1 MTWGAL
7 RLVPPLDTYPRAVAA
22 VQTPAGKLVMLAGF
36 IALLSVVSPT
46 WVPIGSFL
54 VLASLVPSDHRR
66 ALVAAGTV
74 IWAFLWPASA
84 GEPAV
89 MLAGQALVFLF
100 AGLMYVASRRSSR
113 SALLARPV
121 ALLIVLI
128 TVYLAVVGA
137 RPGLFPAKGLAWAVA
152 YALCSYQWFIG
163 YALLDRFASPGEP
176 VWKQLGTF
184 APFWGST
191 TTPYPKGAANLRKIE
206 TRTPQALAVTQ
217 LKGLKLLLWC
227 VLLHFAHRGY
237 RWAAFHSLGIL
248 SISDAFRAV
257 ANDVPLGVGASWACV
272 VCNFFERLFNLTV
285 LGHTIVAC
293 CRMAGFA
300 ALRNT
305 YRPFEA
311 RNVADFWNRYYYY
324 FKELLVEFFY
334 YPAFLRYFK
343 RHPRLR
349 RSFAVFASVFF
360 GNIYFHFVR
369 DEQHWIQ
376 RLGFLGA
383 VRQMDVY
390 AVQCMMLAVAISL
403 SQARRPASTT
413 KSWLRE
419 RAFPLARVLVSYCLI
434 FAFVDEE
441 FLVPLPV
448 HLRFFARLFGINA

>member
-1 MTWGAL
+1 MTWGEL
-7 RLVPPLDTYPRAVAA
+7 RLVPPLETYPRAVAA

-36 IALLSVVSPT
+36 IALLSFVSAA

-66 ALVAAGTV
+66 ALVAGGTV
-74 IWAFLWPASA
+74 VWAFVWPASA

-89 MLAGQALVFLF
+89 MLAGQALVFVF
-100 AGLMYVASRRSSR
+100 AGLMYAAARRFSR

-121 ALLIVLI
+121 ALLMALVTI
-128 TVYLAVVGA
+128 YLAVVGA
-137 RPGLFPAKGLAWAVA
+137 RPGLFPKEGLAWAVA
-152 YALCSYQWFIG
+152 HALCSYQWFIG

-191 TTPYPKGAANLRKIE
+191 TTPFPKGAANWRKIE
-206 TRTPQALAVTQ
+206 TRTPEALAITQ

-237 RWAAFHSLGIL
+237 RWVAFHSLGIL
-248 SISDAFRAV
+248 SISEAFRAV
-257 ANDVPLGVGASWACV
+257 ANEAPLGVAGSWASILGS
-272 VCNFFERLFNLTV
+272 FFERLFDLTV
-285 LGHTIVAC
+285 FGHTIVAC

-334 YPAFLRYFK
+334 YPTFLRYFK

-349 RSFAVFASVFF
+349 RSFAIFATVFF

-369 DEQHWIQ
+369 DDHWIQ
-376 RLGFLGA
+376 QIGFLAA

-390 AVQCMMLAVAISL
+390 AVQCMMLAVAISF
-403 SQARRPASTT
+403 SQARRPAPTG
-413 KSWLRE
+413 KSWLQE
-419 RAFPLARVLVSYCLI
+419 RAFPLARVLVSYCLM

-441 FLVPLPV
+441 FLFPLRV
-448 HLRFFARLFGINA
+448 HVRFFVRLFGITT

>member
-1 MTWGAL
+1 MTWGEL
-7 RLVPPLDTYPRAVAA
+7 RVVPPLETYPRVVAA
-22 VQTPAGKLVMLAGF
+22 VQTPPGKLVMLAGF
-36 IALLSVVSPT
+36 MALLSFVSPAWIT
-46 WVPIGSFL
+46 IGSFL
-54 VLASLVPSDHRR
+54 ILASLVPSEHRR

-74 IWAFLWPASA
+74 IWAFVWPASA
-84 GEPAV
+84 GEPIV
-89 MLAGQALVFLF
+89 MLGGQALVFLF
-100 AGLMYVASRRSSR
+100 AGLAYAASRRFSR

-121 ALLIVLI
+121 ALLMVLI

-137 RPGLFPAKGLAWAVA
+137 RPGLFPKEGLAWAVA
-152 YALCSYQWFIG
+152 HALCSYQWFIG

-191 TTPYPKGAANLRKIE
+191 TTPFPKGAANWRKIE
-206 TRTPQALAVTQ
+206 TRSPQALAITQ

-227 VLLHFAHRGY
+227 VLLHFAHLVY

-257 ANDVPLGVGASWACV
+257 ANDAPISVGASWASILCS
-272 VCNFFERLFNLTV
+272 FFERLFELTV
-285 LGHTIVAC
+285 FGHTIVAC

-334 YPAFLRYFK
+334 YPTFLRYFK
-343 RHPRLR
+343 RHPRSR
-349 RSFAVFASVFF
+349 RIFAVFATVFF

-369 DEQHWIQ
+369 DDHWIQ
-376 RLGFLGA
+376 KLGFLAA

-390 AVQCMMLAVAISL
+390 AVQCMMLAVAISF
-403 SQARRPASTT
+403 SQARRPASPG
-413 KSWLRE
+413 KGWLGE
-419 RAFPLARVLVSYCLI
+419 RVFPLAKVLVSYCLM

-441 FLVPLPV
+441 FLFPLRV
-448 HLRFFARLFGINA
+448 HVRFFAHLFGINA

>member
-1 MTWGAL
+1 MTWGEL
-7 RLVPPLDTYPRAVAA
+7 RLVPPLETYPRAVAA

-36 IALLSVVSPT
+36 VTLLSLVSPG

-54 VLASLVPSDHRR
+54 VLASLVPSRHRR
-66 ALVAAGTV
+66 VLVAGGTV
-74 IWAFLWPASA
+74 VWAFVWPARA
-84 GEPAV
+84 GEPAIL
-89 MLAGQALVFLF
+89 LAGQALVFLF
-100 AGLMYVASRRSSR
+100 AGLLYAASRRFSR

-121 ALLIVLI
+121 ALLMALV

-137 RPGLFPAKGLAWAVA
+137 RPGSFPKEGLAWAVA
-152 YALCSYQWFIG
+152 HALCSYQWFIG

-191 TTPYPKGAANLRKIE
+191 TTPFPKGAANWRKIE
-206 TRTPQALAVTQ
+206 TRTPEALAITQ

-237 RWAAFHSLGIL
+237 RWVAFHSLGIL

-257 ANDVPLGVGASWACV
+257 ANDAPLGFLASWTSILGS
-272 VCNFFERLFNLTV
+272 FFERLFDLTV
-285 LGHTIVAC
+285 FGHTIVAC

-334 YPAFLRYFK
+334 YPTFLRYFK
-343 RHPRLR
+343 GHPRLR
-349 RSFAVFASVFF
+349 RTFAVFATVFL

-369 DEQHWIQ
+369 DDHWIQ
-376 RLGFLGA
+376 TIGFWAA

-390 AVQCMMLAVAISL
+390 VVQCMMLAVAISL
-403 SQARRPASTT
+403 SQARRATSTG
-413 KSWLRE
+413 KGWLQE
-419 RAFPLARVLVSYCLI
+419 RAFPLARVLVSYCLM

-441 FLVPLPV
+441 FLFPLRV
-448 HLRFFARLFGINA
+448 HLRFFAHLFGINA

>member
-1 MTWGAL
+1 MTWGEL
-7 RLVPPLDTYPRAVAA
+7 RLVPPLETYPRAVAA

-36 IALLSVVSPT
+36 VTLLSLVSPG

-54 VLASLVPSDHRR
+54 VLASLVPSRHRR
-66 ALVAAGTV
+66 ALVAGGTV
-74 IWAFLWPASA
+74 VWAFVWPASA
-84 GEPAV
+84 GEPAIL
-89 MLAGQALVFLF
+89 LAGQALVFLF
-100 AGLMYVASRRSSR
+100 AGLMYAASRRFSR

-121 ALLIVLI
+121 ALLMALV

-137 RPGLFPAKGLAWAVA
+137 RPGSFPQEGLAWAVA
-152 YALCSYQWFIG
+152 HALCSYQWFIG
-163 YALLDRFASPGEP
+163 YALLDRFAAAGEP

-191 TTPYPKGAANLRKIE
+191 TSPFPKGAANWRKIE
-206 TRTPQALAVTQ
+206 ARTPEALAITQ

-227 VLLHFAHRGY
+227 VLLHFAQRGY

-248 SISDAFRAV
+248 SISEAFRAV
-257 ANDVPLGVGASWACV
+257 ANDVPLSFGASWSSILCS
-272 VCNFFERLFNLTV
+272 FFERLFDLTV
-285 LGHTIVAC
+285 FGHTIVAC

-324 FKELLVEFFY
+324 FKELLVDFFY
-334 YPAFLRYFK
+334 YPTFLRYFK
-343 RHPRLR
+343 HHPRLR
-349 RSFAVFASVFF
+349 RTFAVFATVFF

-369 DEQHWIQ
+369 DDHWIQ
-376 RLGFLGA
+376 KIGFGAA

-390 AVQCMMLAVAISL
+390 AVQCMMLAVAISF
-403 SQARRPASTT
+403 SQAQRAASRG
-413 KSWLRE
+413 KSWLLE
-419 RAFPLARVLVSYCLI
+419 RAFPFAKVLVSYCLI

-441 FLVPLPV
+441 FLVPLRV